1 MQTNKTTTKYLYD
14 NNLFKINVKMIVRM
28 KHAKYANTGHEEG
41 YVISFSL
48 VVNKVKYC
56 CMKL

>member
-14 NNLFKINVKMIVRM
+14 NNWFKINVKMIVRM

-41 YVISFSL
+41 HVISFSL
-48 VVNKVKYC
+48 VVNKVMLKHS
-56 CMKL
+56 